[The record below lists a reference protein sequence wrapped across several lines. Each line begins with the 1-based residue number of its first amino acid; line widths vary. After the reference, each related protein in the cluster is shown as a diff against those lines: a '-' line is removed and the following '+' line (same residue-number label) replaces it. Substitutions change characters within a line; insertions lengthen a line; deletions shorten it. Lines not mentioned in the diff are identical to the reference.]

1 MAESDHRAGHR
12 PETCPNRGAPWLG
25 RVVRRSWLSGPRDDR
40 TPFTRPAIVGAGLI
54 GASVQQARRG
64 RPGVEIVTLDAGH
77 DLSAVAGADPVVLA
91 PYRANIAPLDNAS
104 AVTAATA

>member
-1 MAESDHRAGHR
+1 
-12 PETCPNRGAPWLG
+12 
-25 RVVRRSWLSGPRDDR
+25 
-40 TPFTRPAIVGAGLI
+40 
-54 GASVQQARRG
+54 VQQARRG